1 LHTERVKVNMD
12 KNSLSVQIGEQLRYF
27 RQQRNLTLEDLADL
41 TGVSKPMIGQ
51 IERGTSNPTVSTLW
65 KIAAG
70 LQIPFASFITTN
82 PSVKI
87 KKVEE
92 QPFFTDDDN
101 LFEVYN
107 TFSSPGIPVE
117 IYRIRLLPGCMHFSE
132 RSGSGTVKSITVYS
146 GRLTVKIGEEDSFTI
161 NNGDSVSF
169 TTDNC
174 QVYENTTKIACEINM
189 VIYYSRT
196 QVEL

>member
-1 LHTERVKVNMD
+1 MD
-12 KNSLSVQIGEQLRYF
+12 KDLLTVQIGERLRYF
-27 RQQRNLTLEDLADL
+27 RQQRHLTLEDLAEL

-70 LQIPFASFITTN
+70 LQIPFASFLTTN

-92 QPFFTDDDN
+92 QPFFTDDDD

-107 TFSSPGIPVE
+107 TFSSPGIPFE
-117 IYRIRLLPGCMHFSE
+117 LYRVRLLPGCKHFSE
-132 RSGSGTVKSITVYS
+132 QSGAGTLKSITVLS
-146 GRLTVKIGEEDSFTI
+146 GSLTVTIGEEESFTI
-161 NNGDSVSF
+161 DQGDSVSF

-174 QVYENTTKIACEINM
+174 QVYENRTKTVCEVNM
-189 VIYYSRT
+189 AIYYSRT
-196 QVEL
+196 QVQL